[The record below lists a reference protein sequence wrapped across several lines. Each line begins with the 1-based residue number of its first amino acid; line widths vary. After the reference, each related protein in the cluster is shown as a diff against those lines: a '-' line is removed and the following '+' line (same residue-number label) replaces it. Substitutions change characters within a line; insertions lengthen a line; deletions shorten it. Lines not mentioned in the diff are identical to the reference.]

1 MICDHS
7 LFRCTNGV
15 FFCLKCGQE
24 IQNPY
29 KVATEA
35 KKPQEPAPKRGK
47 KTKAD

>member
-1 MICDHS
+1 MTCDHS

-24 IQNPY
+24 IPNPY
-29 KVATEA
+29 EVATEA